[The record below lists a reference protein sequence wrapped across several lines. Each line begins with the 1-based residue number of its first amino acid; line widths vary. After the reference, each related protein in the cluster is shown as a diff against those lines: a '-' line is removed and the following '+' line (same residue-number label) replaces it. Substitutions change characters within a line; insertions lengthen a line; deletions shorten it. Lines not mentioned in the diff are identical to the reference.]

1 MYRIIKI
8 DGTELGVTDSV
19 KYIKIGASG
28 DFAFASEKDAIG
40 VAFNSVAYNLVGH
53 TEIADAETVVVSS
66 VDGGEYMTPMSK
78 TVEAEQMITDLDIA
92 NIEAQQAITE
102 LELMILGG

>member
-1 MYRIIKI
+1 MFRIIKI
-8 DGTELGVTDSV
+8 DGTELGITDSV
-19 KYIKIGASG
+19 NYIKIGSSG
-28 DFAFASEKDAIG
+28 SFASATEKDAVG
-40 VAFNSVAYNLVGH
+40 VAFDSVAYNLVGH
-53 TEIADAETVVVSS
+53 HKIEGAETVVVSS
-66 VDGGEYMTPMSK
+66 VDGGVYMTPMSK